1 MVLLVLAVI
10 WAAVL
15 VPPMWRSRADGRPA
29 DSIKQFHRH
38 LRVLNGTEPHGYSRT
53 LTAQVG
59 SPVITAPMSYRRS
72 MPGSAELRRRRTL
85 ERRRNVLFSLAGVCA
100 VTLLLAPIAGSM
112 MVMINVVTDLMLA
125 GYIAMLVHM
134 RNLASERDTKLRYM
148 PRRPQQRVLD
158 LRDNAGSFYDEVS
171 AWAEASPV
179 YATAGAH

>member
-59 SPVITAPMSYRRS
+59 TPVVTAPMSYRSSMRS
-72 MPGSAELRRRRTL
+72 SAELRRRRTL
-85 ERRRNVLFSLAGVCA
+85 ERRRNVLFGLAGAA
-100 VTLLLAPIAGSM
+100 VLTLLLAIVGAPM
-112 MVMINVVTDLMLA
+112 MLA
-125 GYIAMLVHM
+125 AHLLVDVL
-134 RNLASERDTKLRYM
+134 LASYVGLLVYMRSVAAEREMKLRFL
-148 PRRPQQRVLD
+148 PASQPVLD
-158 LRDNAGSFYDEVS
+158 LRDTVA
-171 AWAEASPV
+171 AWDDAPA
-179 YATAGAH
+179 YATAGAR

>member
-59 SPVITAPMSYRRS
+59 SAVITAPMSYRRTAVRS
-72 MPGSAELRRRRTL
+72 SAELRRRRTI
-85 ERRRNVLFSLAGVCA
+85 ERRRNVLFSLVGIVG
-100 VTLLLAPIAGSM
+100 VTLFLALLGVPMMLAVNLIA
-112 MVMINVVTDLMLA
+112 DACLA
-125 GYIAMLVHM
+125 GYVGL
-134 RNLASERDTKLRYM
+134 LAHLRSVAAEREMKLRYL
-148 PRRPQQRVLD
+148 PRD
-158 LRDNAGSFYDEVS
+158 TANTFHDEIAAWSDINAG
-171 AWAEASPV
+171 
-179 YATAGAH
+179 YAIAAH